1 MIIQSKKVWI
11 ADQFISAAVELEQGK
26 ITGTAYTN
34 AYNQGATAAKYA
46 MDLLTG
52 AKKKSAKTEIIK
64 VPPFAAT
71 KDTVAQIKP
80 EDRW

>member
-34 AYNQGATAAKYA
+34 AYDQGATAAKYA
-46 MDLLTG
+46 LDLLSG
-52 AKKKSAKTEIIK
+52 AKKKADKTEMIT

-71 KDTVAQIKP
+71 KDSVAQIKP
-80 EDRW
+80 EQRW